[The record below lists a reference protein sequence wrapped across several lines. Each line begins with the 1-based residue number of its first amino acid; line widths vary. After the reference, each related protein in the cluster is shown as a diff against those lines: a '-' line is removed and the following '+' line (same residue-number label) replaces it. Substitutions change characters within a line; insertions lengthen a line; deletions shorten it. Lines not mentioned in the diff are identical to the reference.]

1 MRSIQI
7 KIYKLDTT
15 TSTNDVAKKL
25 AKSESDDFVVRADEQ
40 TSGRGRKGRNWLS
53 PEGGLYLTICTDYDP
68 LLSIKTGVAI
78 ANALKELDIDPS
90 LKWPNDVL
98 VNDKKICGILTEI
111 IENRALVGIGLNIDS
126 EPIDDS
132 TSIKSVTDKKYSSE
146 NLMKSILRYFYDRS
160 IDVLGSYRK
169 YSSTIGKDVRIETA
183 SEMITGKVKDIDEKG
198 RLVLEDGTKVI
209 SGDVIH
215 LRPSD

>member
-1 MRSIQI
+1 VRSIQI

-15 TSTNDVAKKL
+15 TSTNDVAKKI
-25 AKSESDDFVVRADEQ
+25 AKIKSDDFVVRANEQ
-40 TSGRGRKGRNWLS
+40 TSGRGRKGRSWLS
-53 PEGGLYLTICTDYDP
+53 PIGGLYFTICTDYDP

-78 ANALKELDIDPS
+78 ASALKKLDIDPS

-98 VNDKKICGILTEI
+98 VNDQKICGILIEI
-111 IENRALVGIGLNIDS
+111 IEKRALVGIGLNIDS

-132 TSIKSVTDKKYSSE
+132 TSIKSVTDKKNSSE
-146 NLMKSILRYFYDRS
+146 NLMKSILRYFYDGS
-160 IDVLGSYRK
+160 IDVLESYRQ

-183 SEMITGKVKDIDEKG
+183 SGMITGKVKDIDEKG
-198 RLVLEDGTKVI
+198 RLVLEDGTKII

>member
-1 MRSIQI
+1 MGRI
-7 KIYKLDTT
+7 KIYKLGRT

-25 AKSESDDFVVRADEQ
+25 AKKKRDDFLVLAKEQ

-53 PEGGLYLTICTDYDP
+53 PKGGLYFTICTDHDH

-78 ANALKELDIDPS
+78 ARALGDMDINSS

-98 VNDKKICGILTEI
+98 VNNKKICGILTEI
-111 IENRALVGIGLNIDS
+111 YENRALVGIGLNIDS

-132 TSIKSVTDKKYSSE
+132 TSIESVTEKKYLPE
-146 NLMKSILRYFYDRS
+146 NLMKSILRYFYDGS
-160 IDVLGSYRK
+160 IDVLESYRQ

-183 SEMITGKVKDIDEKG
+183 SGIITGKVNDIDENG
-198 RLVLEDGTKVI
+198 RLILQDGSKVI

-215 LRPSD
+215 LRPPN